1 MMKYIIPTIKIE
13 SFLSEN
19 IVTESKLNNEYI
31 PEVTALMNNTSQER
45 YKARVESVNNILQFN
60 TPSGS

>member
-19 IVTESKLNNEYI
+19 IVTESGANPQYI
-31 PEVTALMNNTSQER
+31 EEVETLIGKMSPNA
-45 YKARVESVNNILQFN
+45 YKARVESVNNLLQFKQD
-60 TPSGS
+60 